1 MCGFY
6 KKSAVLLGFRLAAR
20 RCFVL
25 SEKVAVV
32 VILLNILSHFLYGSI
47 ECPFRRLIGLAAGGV
62 GDFSKGYRLYGPVLD
77 LSTYQRSLLCSPAGV
92 AEAQCLA
99 TVRCS
104 R

>member
-47 ECPFRRLIGLAAGGV
+47 GGLQRVILCPFHLALDDGVAAAG
-62 GDFSKGYRLYGPVLD
+62 DFL
-77 LSTYQRSLLCSPAGV
+77 
-92 AEAQCLA
+92 
-99 TVRCS
+99 TVV
-104 R
+104 